1 MKYKVGQKIRIRGD
15 RNDYTDHLD
24 GKVGTIIAVDEDDV
38 VVIFDSEVSLYDWCI
53 WKRNIIEIVEDVE

>member
-1 MKYKVGQKIRIRGD
+1 MNYKVGQKIRIRGD
-15 RNDYTDHLD
+15 RDDYTAHLD
-24 GKVGTIIAVDEDDV
+24 GKVGTIIVVDEDDV